1 MSEDILGN
9 AEIGIRQL
17 ALSIERGMEVA
28 IAGGK
33 RRQVMIQ
40 EVKRGKTELEAL
52 PLADLEVLHQRKVA
66 LPERR
71 TRQVRHPTRP
81 EAPVCGRGRKAGR
94 VEVFV
99 GRRQAF
105 LGVAGDRRLQG
116 EIRGPQ
122 QMDIVVIGQ
131 SRGGRTHRLG
141 QVGLRV
147 IQVPGL
153 GGFISAA
160 LEGGDA

>member
-1 MSEDILGN
+1 MPEDILSD
-9 AEIGIRQL
+9 AEVRIRQL

-28 IAGGK
+28 ITCCE
-33 RRQVMIQ
+33 RRQVMVQ

-52 PLADLEVLHQRKVA
+52 PFADSEILHQRKVA

-71 TRQVRHPTRP
+71 TRQVGHPTRP
-81 EAPVCGRGRKAGR
+81 EAPVYGRGRKAGGI
-94 VEVFV
+94 EILV

-141 QVGLRV
+141 QIGLRV
-147 IQVPGL
+147 IQVPRL
-153 GGFISAA
+153 GGFISTA
-160 LEGGDA
+160 LESGDA